1 MNQFKFLHVIQAA
14 YDKAQK
20 AKKAAE
26 ARHKELDSK
35 RKKFKEGKFYY
46 IAFSLEILR
55 DAIKIFLQ

>member
-1 MNQFKFLHVIQAA
+1 MQAA

-35 RKKFKEGKFYY
+35 RKKLKEG
-46 IAFSLEILR
+46 EIT
-55 DAIKIFLQ
+55 